1 MLSQHKKGQQQVWT
15 GFDPD
20 MWRDLATF
28 REMVAL
34 RYQTPQKEWPL
45 IYLEKHDAL
54 LVVREWPDGS
64 LTAYFMEHPRG

>member
-1 MLSQHKKGQQQVWT
+1 MWP

-20 MWRDLATF
+20 VLRDLTTI

-34 RYQTPQKEWPL
+34 RYQTPQREWPL
-45 IYLEKHDAL
+45 AYVEEQHAL

-64 LTAYFMEHPRG
+64 VTAYFMENPQA

>member
-1 MLSQHKKGQQQVWT
+1 
-15 GFDPD
+15 

-54 LVVREWPDGS
+54 LVVRGWPDGS